1 MRANG
6 TALRANKELIK
17 EINALRTQLKKLS
30 ATMETE
36 AESGVG
42 RTLNAVESKSKEAI
56 DSAISAAQDFIDQ
69 YADGA
74 RDAVQDL
81 TRRGAELRESAAGSL
96 VDMVRAR
103 PFATAAAIAGI
114 GFIAG
119 FLFRR
124 S

>member
-6 TALRANKELIK
+6 TALRTNKDLIK
-17 EINALRTQLKKLS
+17 EIHALRTQLKKLS

-36 AESGVG
+36 ADGSIS

-56 DSAISAAQDFIDQ
+56 DAALGAAQDFIDQ
-69 YADGA
+69 YTDGA
-74 RDAVQDL
+74 REAVQDVS
-81 TRRGAELRESAAGSL
+81 RRTVELRDSAAESL
-96 VDMVRAR
+96 VEAVKVR

-114 GFIAG
+114 GFLAG

-124 S
+124 N

>member
-1 MRANG
+1 MHANG
-6 TALRANKELIK
+6 SALRANKELIK
-17 EINALRTQLKKLS
+17 EISALRSQLKKLS
-30 ATMETE
+30 VTMENE
-36 AESGVG
+36 AESGVSRALG
-42 RTLNAVESKSKEAI
+42 AVEAKSKEAI

-74 RDAVQDL
+74 RDVVHQAS
-81 TRRGAELRESAAGSL
+81 RRTVELRDSAAEQL

-119 FLFRR
+119 CLLRR
-124 S
+124 N

>member
-6 TALRANKELIK
+6 TALRANKEMIK

-36 AESGVG
+36 AESGVS
-42 RTLNAVESKSKEAI
+42 RTLGAVESKSKEAI
-56 DSAISAAQDFIDQ
+56 GAAQDFVDQ

-74 RDAVQDL
+74 RDAVQDVS
-81 TRRGAELRESAAGSL
+81 RRTAELRDSAAESL
-96 VDMVRAR
+96 VEAVKDR

-114 GFIAG
+114 GFLAG

-124 S
+124 N